1 MSTRRFDAT
10 AAEVRRALDGV
21 YEELDPGDALWR
33 CTAGPF
39 RTPVE
44 VRIDDGPVVVASAT
58 VVPAPALTGAVARAI
73 LFEHDSLMFGRFVHA
88 DGEIRAE
95 QRILGGHTMDGQEVR
110 LAVWG
115 VGWVAGAYRD
125 RWQRHLAGE
134 AVLDGD
140 PVAGVAARRGA
151 EQRVA
156 STQSRVERFLRE
168 RYGSFTFDEAW
179 GYHGPFGS
187 TRVFVSVR
195 HVLETTTVVLIASPV
210 LSGVDAHRRARARR
224 RRHHRRAPVRP
235 VRVLRRSPRAVG
247 RALADRR
254 RPRSRG
260 ADGGDRRGRRPRRR
274 RGRTASGRPRRP
286 AVRRSD
292 RRRLTRA
299 LRRCDQRRGRV
310 AGPVQHVRRVD
321 PEPEHDRHRQ
331 DGARCRPRTRRAP
344 ASASRP
350 SRGGG
355 RRARGRPAGSSRG

>member
-115 VGWVAGAYRD
+115 VGWAAGAYRD

-134 AVLDGD
+134 AVLVGD

-151 EQRVA
+151 ERPRRLHPVA
-156 STQSRVERFLRE
+156 
-168 RYGSFTFDEAW
+168 
-179 GYHGPFGS
+179 
-187 TRVFVSVR
+187 
-195 HVLETTTVVLIASPV
+195 
-210 LSGVDAHRRARARR
+210 RRALPARALRQLHVRR
-224 RRHHRRAPVRP
+224 GLGIPRP
-235 VRVLRRSPRAVG
+235 VRLDPGVRVRPPRAG
-247 RALADRR
+247 DDRR
-254 RPRSRG
+254 W
-260 ADGGDRRGRRPRRR
+260 
-274 RGRTASGRPRRP
+274 
-286 AVRRSD
+286 
-292 RRRLTRA
+292 
-299 LRRCDQRRGRV
+299 C
-310 AGPVQHVRRVD
+310 
-321 PEPEHDRHRQ
+321 
-331 DGARCRPRTRRAP
+331 
-344 ASASRP
+344 
-350 SRGGG
+350 
-355 RRARGRPAGSSRG
+355 